1 MNSMRH
7 LKRLL
12 QIWAGVFLVIL
23 AGFLFVS
30 VTPWLIN
37 QPSDLGIPLAILM
50 WVTFVYCVGTL
61 AINLAHKN
69 KDNK

>member
-12 QIWAGVFLVIL
+12 QVWAVVLLVIF
-23 AGFLFVS
+23 AGFLFAS

-37 QPSDLGIPLAILM
+37 QPSDLGIPLALLM
-50 WVTFVYCVGTL
+50 WSTFIYCVGITAL
-61 AINLAHKN
+61 KLAHKN